1 VTQTSLARFAWLSIA
16 AALVTI
22 AMKTAAWM
30 LTGSVGLLSDAA
42 ESVVNLVA
50 ALTALWML
58 TLAVRPPDEEHP
70 YGHAKAEYFASGVE
84 GALILVAALAIAWT
98 AVDRLLHLRPIEQAG
113 LGLAIS
119 TGASLVNLA
128 VARILFRVARR
139 HRSIALEADAHH
151 LMTDVW
157 TSAGVL
163 AGIGVVA
170 MTGWLWLDPVV
181 ALGVAVNIVWAGVRL
196 LHRSA
201 QGLLDSALPPAEQ
214 EAVQA
219 VLARFAGPEV
229 RFHAVRTRQAGA
241 RSFVSMHVLV
251 PGDWTV
257 GDGHRLAEEVEREV
271 RAAIPQVTVFTHLES
286 LDDPASFLDE
296 GLDRPDGGPA
306 PPGTP
311 SPAAAPGGAVP
322 PPAAPPRAP

>member
-1 VTQTSLARFAWLSIA
+1 MTQTSLARFAWVSIA
-16 AALVTI
+16 AAVATI
-22 AMKTAAWM
+22 AMKTAAWL

-42 ESVVNLVA
+42 ESVVNLAA

-84 GALILVAALAIAWT
+84 GGLILVAAVAIAWT
-98 AVDRLLHLRPIEQAG
+98 AVGRLLHPRPIAQVG
-113 LGLAIS
+113 LGLAVS

-128 VARILFRVARR
+128 VARVLFRAGRQY
-139 HRSIALEADAHH
+139 RSIALEADARH

-163 AGIGVVA
+163 VGIGVVA
-170 MTGWLWLDPVV
+170 LTGWQWLDPVV
-181 ALGVAVNIVWAGVRL
+181 ALGVAANIVWTGVRL
-196 LHRSA
+196 VHRSA
-201 QGLLDSALPPAEQ
+201 QGLLDTALPAAQQ
-214 EAVQA
+214 EALQA

-257 GDGHRLAEEVEREV
+257 GNGHRLAEEVEREV
-271 RAAIPQVTVFTHLES
+271 RAVLPQVTVFTHLES

-296 GLDRPDGGPA
+296 GLDR
-306 PPGTP
+306 
-311 SPAAAPGGAVP
+311 V
-322 PPAAPPRAP
+322 